1 MPLESNPVTTL
12 LENYTSAVLAKDVDA
27 FLDLYADD
35 TLVFDSWGSW
45 EFAGA
50 DAWRPMVQMWFDS
63 LGDKVCEARFTEVV
77 ASVRDDLATAHAAV
91 RYAEVTA
98 GGDEADS
105 MMNRITVT
113 LEKRDGE
120 WKITHEHTSMPLDME
135 TAKGIFDAYENR
147 GSLG

>member
-1 MPLESNPVTTL
+1 MPLESNPVTTI

-45 EFAGA
+45 EYAGV

-63 LGDKVCEARFTEVV
+63 LGDKLCEARFTEVV
-77 ASVRDDLATAHAAV
+77 ATVRDDVAFAHAAV

-98 GGDEADS
+98 DGEQVDA
-105 MMNRITVT
+105 MMNRITMG
-113 LEKRDGE
+113 LEKRQGQ
-120 WKITHEHTSMPLDME
+120 WKIAHEHTSMPLDME
-135 TAKGIFDAYENR
+135 SATGIFDAYEKR
-147 GSLG
+147 